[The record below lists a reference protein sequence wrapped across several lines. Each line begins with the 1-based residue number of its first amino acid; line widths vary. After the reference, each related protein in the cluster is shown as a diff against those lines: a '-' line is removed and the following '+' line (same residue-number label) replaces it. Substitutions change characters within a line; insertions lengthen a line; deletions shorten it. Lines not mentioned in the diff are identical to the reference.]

1 MLNKSSKTKNKE
13 IDMFEDWYLEDLL
26 DKNVKTMWPLTDKYL
41 LQLIKKVFDRIGIS
55 EDLKNFISIQ
65 QIMEKYNY
73 VEKADRMLRWDLE
86 RLKFDDYVES
96 KEENGTVLYKYT
108 SKELPTDYE
117 EIYNWCSKEDPRS
130 VYAFRLLALVA
141 DNYEEILE
149 GKTSGVNVIYSP
161 ENIHIINEYYQS
173 GLFYTVNNVLGGK
186 VLNYEV
192 DKRESPKI
200 LELGGGLGSGT
211 KQFLEQRK
219 AAGKDLKSFHYHFT
233 DVTNSMLRK
242 TKKPLEEITGDLSN
256 FEFSKH
262 DFNKSLEDLGLAE
275 EQYDIIW
282 AVNAIHVATNLKFT
296 LQQLYRLLKPKG
308 TLLIVETVRP
318 IYCPWVQHEFIINS
332 LDDYGN
338 VELNDEWR
346 PVHGFMRWT
355 NWVKAVEA
363 GGFDI
368 VDTVPNMTEVEAKYN
383 NCYATVI
390 RGQKK

>member
-1 MLNKSSKTKNKE
+1 
-13 IDMFEDWYLEDLL
+13 MFEDWYLEDLL

-55 EDLKNFISIQ
+55 EDLKDFISIQ

-86 RLKFDDYVES
+86 RLKFDEYVES
-96 KEENGTVLYKYT
+96 KEENGVVFYKYT
-108 SKELPTDYE
+108 SKEMPTDYE
-117 EIYNWCSKEDPRS
+117 EIYNWCNNEDPRS
-130 VYAFRLLALVA
+130 IHAFKLLALVA
-141 DNYEEILE
+141 DNYEDILE

-161 ENIHIINEYYQS
+161 ENIHIINEYYQY

-192 DKRESPKI
+192 DKRNNPKI

-211 KQFLEQRK
+211 KQFLGQRK
-219 AAGKDLKSFHYHFT
+219 DAGKDLKSFVYNFT

-242 TKKPLEEITGDLSN
+242 TKKPIEEITGDLSN
-256 FEFSKH
+256 FEFNKH
-262 DFNKSLEDLGLAE
+262 DFNKSLEELGLDE

-296 LQQLYRLLKPKG
+296 LQQLYRLLKPQG

-318 IYCPWVQHEFIINS
+318 EYCPWVQHEFIINS

-368 VDTVPNMTEVEAKYN
+368 VDTVPNMAEVEKRYN